1 MKKDIVDNSRLSA
14 GRMGKML
21 SGAATLTF
29 YHRTSD
35 LSNKIK
41 GGSIGGDWRI
51 VGGDLRSSI
60 NAAKIDMKAG

>member
-1 MKKDIVDNSRLSA
+1 MKKDIVDKSRLSA

-41 GGSIGGDWRI
+41 GGSIGGDWI
-51 VGGDLRSSI
+51 
-60 NAAKIDMKAG
+60 KH